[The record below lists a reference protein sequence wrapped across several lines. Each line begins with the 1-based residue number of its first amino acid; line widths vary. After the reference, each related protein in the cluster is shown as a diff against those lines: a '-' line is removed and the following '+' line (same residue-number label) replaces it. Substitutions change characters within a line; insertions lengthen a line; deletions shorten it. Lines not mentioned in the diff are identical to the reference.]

1 MLADIFRHRKIDV
14 DILDHKDLIKV
25 AAAYGH
31 LDIVMQYLEKVST
44 QTDRSSTIH
53 QFILAAVRC
62 RGKSILSHFA
72 DEVNN
77 VSSRLYWICRQSNG
91 DELIHYDKYCKTLIT
106 EESMSHQYED
116 DYYFTPLMIAIKY
129 RRVQCIKKLVQKIQD
144 NDITDLLLNAAK
156 KKNVNVI
163 DNDMMGNTPVHICA
177 QLAYGSIQRR
187 ACMIDEADTPM
198 RKLIISMPDMA
209 YKVLDRCT
217 TMLGADGTKLHK
229 NNFDYEFLED
239 QFAIRNWMKGKKK
252 IGNEKHSKMN
262 MLPCSPLSSRTW
274 GNKVYDK

>member
-1 MLADIFRHRKIDV
+1 MQDNKQRTPLHHAIMRNHKHIMYELMKKEPNWHIRDIQGASSIHYAFRYCESKMLADIFRHRKIDV
-14 DILDHKDLIKV
+14 DILDDKDLIKV

-62 RGKSILSHFA
+62 RIS
-72 DEVNN
+72 
-77 VSSRLYWICRQSNG
+77 Q
-91 DELIHYDKYCKTLIT
+91 T
-106 EESMSHQYED
+106 
-116 DYYFTPLMIAIKY
+116 
-129 RRVQCIKKLVQKIQD
+129 RRV
-144 NDITDLLLNAAK
+144 
-156 KKNVNVI
+156 
-163 DNDMMGNTPVHICA
+163 
-177 QLAYGSIQRR
+177 
-187 ACMIDEADTPM
+187 CMIDEADTPM

-239 QFAIRNWMKGKKK
+239 QFAIRNWMKGKKI
-252 IGNEKHSKMN
+252 IGNEQHSKMN
-262 MLPCSPLSSRTW
+262 MLPC
-274 GNKVYDK
+274 

>member
-1 MLADIFRHRKIDV
+1 MYELMKKEPNWHIRDIQGASSIHYAFRYCESKMLADIFRHRKIDV

-177 QLAYGSIQRR
+177 Q
-187 ACMIDEADTPM
+187 
-198 RKLIISMPDMA
+198 
-209 YKVLDRCT
+209 
-217 TMLGADGTKLHK
+217 
-229 NNFDYEFLED
+229 FLED
-239 QFAIRNWMKGKKK
+239 QFAIRNWMKGHGEIKSMINDEINQCDKDLDENEPYTLNPK
-252 IGNEKHSKMN
+252 ILLRNHPLFIMAEK
-262 MLPCSPLSSRTW
+262 
-274 GNKVYDK
+274 D